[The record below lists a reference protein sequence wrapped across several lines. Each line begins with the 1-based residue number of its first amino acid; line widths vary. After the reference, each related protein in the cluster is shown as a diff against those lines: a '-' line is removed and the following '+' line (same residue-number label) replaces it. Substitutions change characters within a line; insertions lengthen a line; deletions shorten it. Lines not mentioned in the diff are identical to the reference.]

1 MYNAAYNIGMLLMEL
16 IIKIMA
22 LFNGK
27 MHSRQKGSQ
36 EIWEELKKAD
46 KNAKYIWIHA
56 ASLGEFEQGRPLIEA
71 IKERFGD
78 KKILLTFFSP
88 SGYEVRKNYNLAD
101 IVCYFPIDTP
111 RNAKR
116 FVEAINI
123 EKAFFIKYEFWKN
136 TLEQLHRREIPTY
149 LVSGVFRKNQL
160 FFKPYGFS
168 HRKVLSFFT
177 HLFVQN
183 DISKKL
189 LQNIGIE
196 NASVAGDTRFDRV
209 AKIAEN
215 AKELPLIKSFA
226 ENACVLVAGSTW
238 EKDEKIILNHFN
250 QTTTEKLIVVPHE
263 ISNHRIEILCR
274 KIKRPYLRY
283 SEATETNIQQ
293 VDCLIIDCFGLLSSI
308 YRYATTAYV
317 GGGFGVGIHN
327 TLEAAVWEI
336 PIIFGPNYRKAEEA
350 KDLIACGGAFS
361 VNSLKDFNR
370 VAAHVS
376 GRTEVG
382 KQAGNYIQTH
392 IGATATIMNSIF

>member
-1 MYNAAYNIGMLLMEL
+1 MT
-16 IIKIMA
+16 
-22 LFNGK
+22 
-27 MHSRQKGSQ
+27 GS
-36 EIWEELKKAD
+36 IVARAVKAD
-46 KNAKYIWIHA
+46 VYENWTDVSGFLVADPRII
-56 ASLGEFEQGRPLIEA
+56 ENPEA
-71 IKERFGD
+71 IETITYRELRELSYMGASVLHEDAIFPVRREGIPINIRNTNKPED
-78 KKILLTFFSP
+78 KGTLIVESTC
-88 SGYEVRKNYNLAD
+88 RKQRYTITGIAGKKGF
-101 IVCYFPIDTP
+101 C
-111 RNAKR
+111 
-116 FVEAINI
+116 AINI

-274 KIKRPYLRY
+274 KSKRPYLRY

-382 KQAGNYIQTH
+382 KQAGNYIHRRVRLQLEERAKSPK
-392 IGATATIMNSIF
+392 GRSPV